1 VPIKPF
7 APAIALMNRLTY
19 PQKFLIISMLFILP
33 LTLVMY
39 LLLTELSMRRE
50 FSQKELYGTTYL
62 RPLRQVLEDILQSQL
77 AVYRLAVGELT
88 PQELGQQQA
97 RVAQSL
103 EEVARVDQRLNR
115 KLHTGARVHSLRASW
130 QQWQALQDQQ
140 ALESSSSYYNL
151 ILQKVRE
158 LYVHVGNTSNLILDP
173 DLDTYYLMSVSL
185 LTLPKI
191 QDLTSKLLLLGTEL
205 ISTQA
210 RQGYAATLA
219 EQTEVR
225 ARLITLSGLLRDQ
238 LQELER
244 SMMFAY
250 THNPA
255 GNVYP
260 HLGRTVTSFVNAMTQ
275 HLAALDQVA
284 QSHSPMVFLASVS
297 ATNRL
302 LQSGLDLWQQV
313 VTALDSLLHR
323 RIRGFDSK
331 WRLVWGFVCVVL
343 VGVVY
348 LFSSFYLAVMRTVQV
363 LEVASHHLATGQLE
377 QLVVLDNKD
386 ELGQVVRSF
395 NHVAAALFKANQDI
409 TELNRRLEAENLR
422 MGAELAVTRR
432 LQEMILPNEQEFQAI
447 QGLEIAG
454 FMQPATEVGGDYYDV
469 LQEGSLVKIAMG
481 DVTGHGLES
490 GVLMIM
496 VQTSVRTLLT
506 HQETDPVRFFTT
518 LNRTIYENVR
528 RMQSDKNLT
537 LILLDYEKGRLRL
550 SGQHEELVVVR
561 ADGRV
566 ERIDTIDLGF
576 PIGLEQ
582 DITPFIAQAEL
593 HLESGDVVALYT
605 DGVTEAENAAHE
617 LYGLERLC
625 EQIRRHCQC
634 SARDIREA
642 LIDDV
647 RQHIGQHIVYDDIT
661 LLILKQK

>member
-1 VPIKPF
+1 
-7 APAIALMNRLTY
+7 
-19 PQKFLIISMLFILP
+19 
-33 LTLVMY
+33 
-39 LLLTELSMRRE
+39 
-50 FSQKELYGTTYL
+50 
-62 RPLRQVLEDILQSQL
+62 
-77 AVYRLAVGELT
+77 
-88 PQELGQQQA
+88 
-97 RVAQSL
+97 
-103 EEVARVDQRLNR
+103 
-115 KLHTGARVHSLRASW
+115 
-130 QQWQALQDQQ
+130 
-140 ALESSSSYYNL
+140 
-151 ILQKVRE
+151 
-158 LYVHVGNTSNLILDP
+158 
-173 DLDTYYLMSVSL
+173 
-185 LTLPKI
+185 
-191 QDLTSKLLLLGTEL
+191 
-205 ISTQA
+205 
-210 RQGYAATLA
+210 
-219 EQTEVR
+219 
-225 ARLITLSGLLRDQ
+225 
-238 LQELER
+238 
-244 SMMFAY
+244 
-250 THNPA
+250 
-255 GNVYP
+255 
-260 HLGRTVTSFVNAMTQ
+260 
-275 HLAALDQVA
+275 
-284 QSHSPMVFLASVS
+284 MVFLASVS

-313 VTALDSLLHR
+313 VTELDSLLHR
-323 RIRGFDSK
+323 RIHGFDSK

-348 LFSSFYLAVMRTVQV
+348 VFSSFYLAVMRTVQS

-377 QLVVLDNKD
+377 QLIVLDNKD

-432 LQEMILPNEQEFQAI
+432 LQEMILPKELEFQAI

-469 LQEGSLVKIAMG
+469 LQEGGLVKIAMG

-537 LILLDYEKGRLRL
+537 LILLDYEEGWLRL

-582 DITPFIAQAEL
+582 DITPFIAQVEL
-593 HLESGDVVALYT
+593 YPESGDVVALYT
-605 DGVTEAENAAHE
+605 DGVTEAENAARE